1 MLGSLLKHVLHVKL
15 HFVWTRCNYSASIPA
30 GVGFVVSLGGSG
42 VVLLLLLQEV
52 LSFNPT
58 SSVMAVVSVGEA
70 KAFLAHGPRSKG
82 HVGV

>member
-1 MLGSLLKHVLHVKL
+1 MFYMLSFILCGPDATTVHQFRLGA
-15 HFVWTRCNYSASIPA
+15 NAE
-30 GVGFVVSLGGSG
+30 VGFVVSLGGSG